1 MQNIV
6 LVILLIIALAL
17 ILIVLMQRSEG
28 GGLGIGG
35 GGGGNM
41 SGRPPASPLAKVTWA
56 LGAGFM
62 AASLALTVIANQDAA
77 TTSVIDRVGTDRP
90 QADADDS
97 PSTPLGADLLP
108 PTPEADPTQ
117 PPSAEN

>member
-28 GGLGIGG
+28 GGLGI

-62 AASLALTVIANQDAA
+62 AASLALTVIANNNAGSS
-77 TTSVIDRVGTDRP
+77 SVIDRIGTPDP
-90 QADADDS
+90 QAQTGDS
-97 PSTPLGADLLP
+97 ESPLGSDLLP
-108 PTPEADPTQ
+108 PVPQSDPTA
-117 PPSAEN
+117 PPNPEN